1 MKNTNLVVRPYQE
14 QDEKQVIDLWH
25 CCGLVVP
32 WNNPKKDIWLKLQVQ
47 PELFLVGLI
56 GTQVVATVMA
66 GYEGHRGWLNYLAVA
81 PEYQRQGI
89 GQYMVEQAT
98 TKLKAMNCPK
108 INLLIRTSNTNVIK
122 FYEHLGFKIDDVISL
137 GKRL

>member
-1 MKNTNLVVRPYQE
+1 MKNINLELRSYE
-14 QDEKQVIDLWH
+14 DKDEEQVIDLWY
-25 CCGLVVP
+25 CCNLVVP
-32 WNNPKKDIWLKLQVQ
+32 WNDPKKDIALKLQVQ

-56 GTQVVATVMA
+56 ETQVIATIMA

-98 TKLKAMNCPK
+98 IKLKSINCPK
-108 INLLIRTSNTNVIK
+108 INIQIRTSNTDVLK
-122 FYEHLGFKIDDVISL
+122 FYEHLGFKRDDVISM